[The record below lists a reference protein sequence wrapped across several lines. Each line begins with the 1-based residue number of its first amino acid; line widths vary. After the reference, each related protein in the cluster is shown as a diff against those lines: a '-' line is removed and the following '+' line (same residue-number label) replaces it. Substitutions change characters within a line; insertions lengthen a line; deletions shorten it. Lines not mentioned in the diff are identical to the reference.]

1 MRERRHRL
9 RGCLSDRVG
18 RRVAHHDFIP
28 VVHDRQIHGTPRI
41 SEPRVQARNAR
52 YEKRPF
58 GVQSGWYSLTR
69 LTSIFIS
76 GNVFFFRSLVRHPYI
91 FFKYYPRQLAL
102 YSTSCYH
109 CWRRTHIRPST
120 TYTGPVHW
128 AILWAK
134 TNWPPWSRCWWRTC
148 SAPPCCPT
156 SCAGVRWRRPAWL
169 VPTRCLRPIQVS
181 AVYIILAVYLFL
193 FLYCCVPTVMLW

>member
-28 VVHDRQIHGTPRI
+28 AVHDRQIHGTPRI

-76 GNVFFFRSLVRHPYI
+76 GNIFFFRSLVRHPYI
-91 FFKYYPRQLAL
+91 FFNIIRDNLHFTRHSVITVDAGH
-102 YSTSCYH
+102 TSGH
-109 CWRRTHIRPST
+109 QRHTLGLRTEPFFGQKRVGHHDPAAGEERAVRHRAVRHPAQVFDDAARHDLC
-120 TYTGPVHW
+120 PHV
-128 AILWAK
+128 A
-134 TNWPPWSRCWWRTC
+134 
-148 SAPPCCPT
+148 SA
-156 SCAGVRWRRPAWL
+156 R
-169 VPTRCLRPIQVS
+169 
-181 AVYIILAVYLFL
+181 YK
-193 FLYCCVPTVMLW
+193 